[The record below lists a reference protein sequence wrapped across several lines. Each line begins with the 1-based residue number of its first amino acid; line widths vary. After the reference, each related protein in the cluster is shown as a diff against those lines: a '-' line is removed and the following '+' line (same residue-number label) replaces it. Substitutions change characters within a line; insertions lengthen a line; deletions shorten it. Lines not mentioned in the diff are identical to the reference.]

1 MRRTDE
7 GSIAFA
13 ANWYKTNIFC
23 GDEQFTVAT
32 SSTENYDCDFAPF
45 CPDCGEFHVEL
56 KTKNCPYN
64 EWSISTTGSC
74 LFFGLVP
81 PIEKDIDKVSRL
93 WTLSKPTQAQIQAEK
108 HAEHESGSRV
118 RWFCLNAASGEDFLF
133 GNTFGYAPIKPPK
146 WLGMFRDEK
155 SELLILFSDGV
166 LRFDH
171 QQLLD
176 AQASY
181 GYLYTWGSEEYYRSS
196 GKYWQFKIFFDI
208 DKGTFYPC
216 EVPQEILPRAKKY
229 N

>member
-1 MRRTDE
+1 MRKVDIK
-7 GSIAFA
+7 SVSFA
-13 ANWYKTNIFC
+13 AEWYKNNVFC
-23 GDEQFTVAT
+23 SGSSFNVCT
-32 SSTENYDCDFAPF
+32 SSTETYDCDMKVSAEN
-45 CPDCGEFHVEL
+45 CGEYHVEV

-74 LFFGLVP
+74 LLFDWIP
-81 PIEKDIDKVSRL
+81 DIDYDIQTVANH
-93 WTLSKPTQAQIQAEK
+93 WHDKPTQAELDSTKRDENEK
-108 HAEHESGSRV
+108 GERV

-133 GNTFGYAPIKPPK
+133 GNRFGYAPIKPPK

-176 AQASY
+176 AQVSY
-181 GYLYTWGSEEYYRSS
+181 GYLKTWGSEEYSRSS